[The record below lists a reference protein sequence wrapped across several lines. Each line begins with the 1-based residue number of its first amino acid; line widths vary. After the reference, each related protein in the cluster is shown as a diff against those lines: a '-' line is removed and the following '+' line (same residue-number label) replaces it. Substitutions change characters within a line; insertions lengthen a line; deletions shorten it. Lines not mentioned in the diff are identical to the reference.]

1 MIEPERLAL
10 NPASC
15 PLVRPR
21 CRSSPSRLHLPFF
34 TATRSPPLP
43 SPSPRSLPDPEACAA
58 GAESVLQPR
67 CEWRVSPVRPS
78 PLPVAAGS
86 AEGERPIT
94 GGLCCCGSWKPLTHQ
109 GPSLV
114 DGQGISAWYISQ
126 KAVLLCVLRTSNM
139 GVGGP
144 PATVV
149 GVLVDICN

>member
-109 GPSLV
+109 GPLSGRRAGNFSLV
-114 DGQGISAWYISQ
+114 HFSEGSSFVCSENFQHGCGGAP
-126 KAVLLCVLRTSNM
+126 SNSCR
-139 GVGGP
+139 GAGGC
-144 PATVV
+144 
-149 GVLVDICN
+149 L